1 MNRVEIKQEAKKIL
15 EDNIFNIWKPILV
28 SMLFA
33 FIYSLLL
40 IYLGID
46 ENHEYYLFYEFI
58 FSLFTIPLSV
68 GEVYYMLNLVRK
80 KDYEVKNVFKFY
92 GDFVFVVCVNL
103 LIGIIVFSGTILLI
117 IPGIIASLMFVMT
130 NYIIADG
137 SSGIINTLKRSKDM
151 MKGYKSDYLM
161 FCLSFSG
168 WIILSLFTFGIALI
182 YVVPYVIISQAL
194 YYDKLKQIKEK
205 Y

>member
-80 KDYEVKNVFKFY
+80 KDYDVKNVFKFY

-137 SSGIINTLKRSKDM
+137 SSGIINTLRQSKDM

-205 Y
+205 N

>member
-137 SSGIINTLKRSKDM
+137 SSGSINTLRKSKDM

-182 YVVPYVIISQAL
+182 YVVPYVIISQVL
-194 YYDKLKQIKEK
+194 YYDKLKQIKVK